1 MKNLFLHIAFFFL
14 IFIPRETQAQNI
26 NIDSLVS
33 TIEYEHDTALIDALY
48 SHGAKMLQNDIENGF
63 VVLKHAYA
71 LNKKLEY
78 KEGIIKWYRHKG
90 DYYKS
95 KSDWK
100 NMHASADS
108 AYEFSKKLNFTMGM
122 AEAKSYKAG
131 AYNYTGEFAK
141 GLLLLEEVLPLFQ
154 KLNKKRDQM
163 IALGNMAIMHDNLGD
178 LPMAL
183 EKNIRSIKIA
193 HELKDTTIIAI
204 LLANTALIHRNI
216 KDYPKAL
223 DYFRKSLNMRI
234 ALGHTRAQADL
245 YGNIGVI
252 FKNTHQPDSAAFYFQ
267 KQLNLGIEHNDE
279 SEQASALHNFGSLE
293 YRKGDFKK
301 ALEYYE
307 QSLKIKEA
315 DKSYKKGIATTL
327 SNIADCHMY
336 LGNHKKADTIN
347 KRVIALGVEMGSL
360 ETQIGAF
367 ENQISNFE
375 MAGDYKTALKYNQ
388 LYDKFQ
394 DSLINAE
401 KITAIEELSTKYE
414 TAEKERTILEKDL
427 EIQKNEAALK
437 AQQNQLI
444 IAGSVLLILLL
455 SSGFLFYRTKQRQKI
470 KLEIA
475 RSDEQQ
481 KGFKAVI
488 TATEDERKRIA
499 KDLHD
504 GVVQQLGAIN
514 LSLSQVSKGL
524 APEKAK
530 EVEQI
535 KTIVSSTAD
544 ETRTLSHQMMP
555 KALIEMGLIAAMND
569 VLASL
574 KLSNVEVNFENFNL
588 KDRYENSV
596 EIAIYRIFQELT
608 NNIIK
613 HAGATSV
620 EVQLFENNNK
630 LILIVEDNGQGIK
643 TKSKD
648 GIGLSNIK
656 SRLSTLDGKVDYSSG
671 AESGTVATVVVPV

>member
-1 MKNLFLHIAFFFL
+1 MKNHHYLIAIFSILLFFNS
-14 IFIPRETQAQNI
+14 TAQRY

-48 SHGAKMLQNDIENGF
+48 GHGAKLLQNDIENGF

-71 LNKKLEY
+71 LNQKLDY
-78 KEGIIKWYRHKG
+78 KEGVIKWYQLQG
-90 DYYKS
+90 DYYKH
-95 KSDWK
+95 KNDWES
-100 NMHASADS
+100 MLACGDS
-108 AYEFSKKLNFTMGM
+108 ALEYSVKQDYTMGM

-131 AYNYTGEFAK
+131 AYVYKGEYAR
-141 GLLLLEEVLPLFQ
+141 GLALLEEVLPLFE
-154 KLNKKRDQM
+154 KLGKKRDRM

-178 LPMAL
+178 LPLAI
-183 EKNIRSIKIA
+183 EKYLRSIEIA
-193 HELKDTTIIAI
+193 YELKDSTIIAI
-204 LLANTALIHRNI
+204 LLANTAITYRNL

-223 DYFRKSLNMRI
+223 NNFRKSLNMRI
-234 ALGHTRAQADL
+234 ALGHTRALADL
-245 YGNIGVI
+245 YGNLGVI
-252 FKNTHQPDSAAFYFQ
+252 YKNTEQPDSAAFYFQ
-267 KQLNLGIEHNDE
+267 KQLDLSIELEDR
-279 SEQASALHNFGSLE
+279 SEEASALHNFGSLE
-293 YRKGDFKK
+293 YRKGDYKR
-301 ALEYYE
+301 ALGFYE
-307 QSLKIKEA
+307 KSLKIKE
-315 DKSYKKGIATTL
+315 DEKTYKKGIATTL

-336 LGNHKKADTIN
+336 LGNHTKADKVN
-347 KRVIALGVEMGSL
+347 KRVIKLGLEMGSL
-360 ETQIGAF
+360 EIQIGAF

-375 MAGDYKTALKYNQ
+375 MVGDYKTALDYNKR
-388 LYDKFQ
+388 YDKFQ
-394 DSLINAE
+394 DSLINRD
-401 KITAIEELSTKYE
+401 KMVAIEELNTKFE
-414 TAEKERTILEKDL
+414 TAEKERLILKQDL
-427 EIQKNEAALK
+427 ELQKNEATVK

-444 IAGSVLLILLL
+444 IVGGGLLLLLL
-455 SSGFLFYRTKQRQKI
+455 SGGFFFYRNTQRQKI
-470 KLEIA
+470 KLEIT
-475 RSDEQQ
+475 RSEEQQ

-524 APEKAK
+524 EPEKAK

-555 KALIEMGLIAAMND
+555 KTLIELGLIAAMND
-569 VLASL
+569 VLQSL
-574 KLSNVEVNFENFNL
+574 KMSNVEVNFENFNL

-620 EVQLFENNNK
+620 EVQLFENSKK
-630 LILIVEDNGQGIK
+630 LILIVEDNGHGIK
-643 TKSKD
+643 SKSKD